1 MQVVA
6 KHMCLAAVAFLI
18 GFVVQLYL
26 RPTQVKEE
34 VGRSCRGA
42 RPSERDA
49 AGGPYRHGA
58 VASDSAECSRIGRDT
73 LVKGSVVDAAIA
85 TLLCLG
91 VVQPHSLGLGG
102 GFLMTVYNRDTGTSQ
117 VIDARETAPLASQ
130 EDMFAENPDLAVMGG
145 ISVAVPGQVRGLW
158 EAHQRYGKLPWRDL
172 FQPAVRLAEEG
183 TCVGKHLARA
193 MRVRKDDI
201 LDRKFGLR
209 DVFCDEF
216 GALLRENM
224 TVKRPQLAK
233 TLLAVANGV
242 AEAFYTGKIAKNL
255 VKEIQDNGGIIT
267 EQDLLDYRAEVTT
280 SLKTSLP
287 DGLIL
292 LTSGPPSG
300 GSLLSLTLNILAGYG
315 LSPSARES
323 VYSKV
328 LTHHRMFEAY
338 KFSFA
343 QGMALGDP
351 NFVNVEELTKRMV
364 SKDLADE
371 LRGKI
376 DDTRTFDSS
385 YYGLATPSPDIRGTS
400 HVSVLGPNGDATKAP
415 FWQKLSHVHVLGP
428 NGDAVSATSSIGR
441 FFGARFRSPSTGII
455 FNDHMDLFTV
465 LGTNRTRIYSSS
477 PGDTVQPGKR
487 STTSMSPTVVLD
499 SSGDVRLVIG
509 ASGGRNIV
517 TALAD
522 VIVHHLLLGMNISSA
537 IEKPRLHLGVIEGV
551 AGVDYEKGRPFRQKA
566 VLHQL
571 EKMHGQAVPNY
582 HQAMVQAV
590 ARENS
595 AIFAHS
601 DSRKG
606 GLPSGF

>member
-1 MQVVA
+1 M
-6 KHMCLAAVAFLI
+6 FL
-18 GFVVQLYL
+18 
-26 RPTQVKEE
+26 
-34 VGRSCRGA
+34 
-42 RPSERDA
+42 
-49 AGGPYRHGA
+49 
-58 VASDSAECSRIGRDT
+58 
-73 LVKGSVVDAAIA
+73 
-85 TLLCLG
+85 LLHHC
-91 VVQPHSLGLGG
+91 P
-102 GFLMTVYNRDTGTSQ
+102 
-117 VIDARETAPLASQ
+117 
-130 EDMFAENPDLAVMGG
+130 GG

-172 FQPAVRLAEEG
+172 FLPVVRLAEEG
-183 TCVGKHLARA
+183 TCIGKHLARA

-201 LDRKFGLR
+201 LDSKLGLR

-233 TLLAVANGV
+233 TLLAVANGG
-242 AEAFYTGKIAKNL
+242 AEAFYTGEIAKNL

-287 DGLIL
+287 DGLVL

-300 GSLLSLTLNILAGYG
+300 GALLSLTLNILAGYG

-323 VYSKV
+323 VYSEV

-351 NFVNVEELTKRMV
+351 NFVNVEELTKRMA
-364 SKDLADE
+364 SKDFADK

-376 DDTRTFDSS
+376 DDARTFDSS
-385 YYGLATPSPDIRGTS
+385 YYGIAAPSPDIRGTS
-400 HVSVLGPNGDATKAP
+400 HVS
-415 FWQKLSHVHVLGP
+415 VLGP

-465 LGTNRTRIYSSS
+465 LGENRTRIYSSS

-551 AGVDYEKGRPFRQKA
+551 AGVDFEKGRPFKQKA

-571 EKMHGQAVPNY
+571 EKMHGEAVPNY

>member
-1 MQVVA
+1 MPVIG
-6 KHMCLAAVAFLI
+6 KHLVCLAAVACFI
-18 GFVVQLYL
+18 AFAVPICL
-26 RPTQVKEE
+26 RRTHVTEE
-34 VGRSCRGA
+34 VGGRCHGA
-42 RPSERDA
+42 GPSERDA

-58 VASDSAECSRIGRDT
+58 VASDSAECSRIGRDI

-91 VVQPHSLGLGG
+91 VMLPHSLGLGG
-102 GFLMTVYNRDTGTSQ
+102 GLQMTVYNRDTGTSQ

-130 EDMFAENPDLAVMGG
+130 EDMFAEDPETSVFGG

-172 FQPAVRLAEEG
+172 FLPAVRLAEEG
-183 TCVGKHLARA
+183 TCIGNHLARA
-193 MRVRKDDI
+193 IKAKKGDI
-201 LDRKFGLR
+201 LDRKNDLR
-209 DVFCDEF
+209 DVFCDEH
-216 GALLRENM
+216 GALLRKNM
-224 TVKRPQLAK
+224 TVKRPELAK
-233 TLLAVANGV
+233 TLLAIANGG
-242 AEAFYTGKIAKNL
+242 ADAFYTGKIAKNL
-255 VKEIQDNGGIIT
+255 VKDIQENGGIIT
-267 EQDLLDYRAEVTT
+267 EQDLLDYRAEVRTP
-280 SLKTSLP
+280 LNTSLP
-287 DGLIL
+287 DGLVL

-300 GSLLSLTLNILAGYG
+300 GARLSLILNILAGYG
-315 LSPSARES
+315 LNSSTKDS
-323 VYSKV
+323 VYNEV
-328 LTHHRMFEAY
+328 LTYHRIFEAY
-338 KFSFA
+338 KFSFG
-343 QGMALGDP
+343 QGLALGDP

-385 YYGLATPSPDIRGTS
+385 YYGIAAPSPDIRGTS
-400 HVSVLGPNGDATKAP
+400 HVS
-415 FWQKLSHVHVLGP
+415 VLGP

-455 FNDHMDLFTV
+455 LNGNMGLFT
-465 LGTNRTRIYSSS
+465 LPGENKTRIYSSS

-487 STTSMSPTVVLD
+487 SRSSMSPTVVLD

-537 IEKPRLHLGVIEGV
+537 IEKPRLHLGVIEDV
-551 AGVDYEKGRPFRQKA
+551 AEVFYETLRPFKSKA

-571 EKMHGQAVPNY
+571 EKMHGEVFPKY

-606 GLPSGF
+606 GFPSGF